1 MNKTILS
8 SLFPLTQQIQ
18 ALGIDSWEDLLI
30 YVKNIPYGRNANR
43 EDLSLVLKEN
53 KGTCSSKHAFLKEV
67 ANQNKIP
74 NIKLIIGIYKMNESN
89 TKIGTILTDN
99 NIDFIPEAHC
109 YLKIDDVRIDCTTPK
124 SNFAK
129 IEKDLLEEIEIEPYQ
144 VGQFKIEYHQNFI
157 KNWLSNSNLRIT
169 FDQLWAIR
177 EKCITYLS
185 QGDL

>member
-1 MNKTILS
+1 MIIN
-8 SLFPLTQQIQ
+8 LTSKDELTKLVLE
-18 ALGIDSWEDLLI
+18 LGINNWNDLLL

-74 NIKLIIGIYKMNESN
+74 NIKLVIGIYKMNESN
-89 TKIGTILTDN
+89 TNIGVILTDN

-109 YLKIDDVRIDCTTPK
+109 YLKIDEIRVDCTTPK
-124 SNFAK
+124 SDFSK
-129 IEKDLLEEIEIEPYQ
+129 IEKAILEEIEIEPCQ
-144 VGQFKIEYHQNFI
+144 VGKFKIEYHQTFI
-157 KNWLSNSNLRIT
+157 KNWLDESNAAIT

-177 EKCITYLS
+177 EQCITFLS
-185 QGDL
+185 H

>member
-1 MNKTILS
+1 MTKRVLS
-8 SLFPLTQQIQ
+8 SSDPLTQQILI
-18 ALGIDSWEDLLI
+18 LGINSWEDLLI

-67 ANQNKIP
+67 ANLNKIP

-89 TKIGTILTDN
+89 TKIGTILSDN

-109 YLKIDDVRIDCTTPK
+109 YLKIDEVCVDCTTSK
-124 SNFAK
+124 SDFSK
-129 IEKDLLEEIEIEPYQ
+129 IEKDILEEIEIEPVQ
-144 VGQFKIEYHQNFI
+144 VGEFKVEYHQDFI
-157 KNWLSNSNLRIT
+157 KKWLSNSAAKIT

-177 EKCITYLS
+177 EQCISFLS
-185 QGDL
+185 R